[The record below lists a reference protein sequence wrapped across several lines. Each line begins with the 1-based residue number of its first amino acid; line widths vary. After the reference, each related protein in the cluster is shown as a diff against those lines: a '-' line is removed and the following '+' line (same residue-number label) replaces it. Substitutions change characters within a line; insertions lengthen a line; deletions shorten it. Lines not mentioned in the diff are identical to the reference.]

1 MSWEAQRPADGP
13 RDGVSMLLHREAR
26 RGNAVQVAAL
36 LAVGAAV
43 YATDANGWTPLHEAA
58 LGGHE
63 AVAAALLA
71 AGVPVDAVS
80 NRGIT
85 PLHAAAQRGRAAAAA
100 VLVAA
105 GAPVD
110 AAINYGFT
118 PLHMAA
124 YHGHEA
130 VAAALL
136 AAGAPVDAVS
146 NEGFMPLHAAAQRGR
161 AAAAAVLVASG
172 APVDAASFYDFTP
185 LHSAALGGYAAV
197 VATLLAAGSP
207 VDAVSKNGCT
217 SLNIAAKAGHT
228 GAVAAMLT
236 AGASMDMEDVNG
248 KSRLFYLSADAP
260 WGPVVALAT
269 PVDRAFAALQAAL
282 DTFAAHPEM
291 LTEVA
296 AFKWLLVPTRFLDV
310 RCLRC
315 AHQLLLLSVRLGLQ
329 LRPPPGGDTVASGH
343 GWFERVYQPVLGH
356 LEPHYKR
363 LVATIVMDAVKH
375 GILDPFHVPI
385 MSTALCLHATFLDEL
400 AHIRKILVHVNHRVH
415 RLETAAKSTGQL
427 LFSTMTGV
435 RDLQLYIQDKEKRE
449 RRVALVK
456 SLVKIG
462 LSLAPLVGGALSS
475 AADAVEVRANSAA
488 GAAVVYQHMVD
499 PSDLAAARRVL
510 QRIHDVKDTL
520 TPTQQR
526 SLKKCLH
533 LYDSIE
539 QVDRELAWAARA
551 LQAPEAAT
559 TSDGAAVSAD
569 GVEGG
574 RSDCG
579 EETTA
584 GGGAA
589 VEAAAPDD
597 LDKPQE
603 VVVDALVD
611 EGVDRAA
618 GRTRR
623 DPLSP
628 SADGDGAVT
637 ASFGVAF
644 FADALDWDPPTVAAK
659 LVAYVARPY
668 TPPRRDAF
676 AAAVGAAAA
685 HHEID
690 GATVCAGGAGV
701 DESVACLLG
710 PDWQTRQGAVVAT
723 RQFFAAARRHSEGA
737 DGGPAAAG
745 RVWPGG
751 VLPRRVATA
760 WVRVS
765 DRWRASGANEYAL
778 GLAVV
783 VTVKLAVLVAKVV
796 AVVLGAAT
804 AVVVVAVLWGGIDT

>member
-1 MSWEAQRPADGP
+1 MAAPAGGEPPRAPVAGAAVHLTGTPAAAAGMLWEARRPAGGP
-13 RDGVSMLLHREAR
+13 RDGVSTLLHFAAR
-26 RGNAVQVAAL
+26 FGDGARVAAL

-43 YATDANGWTPLHEAA
+43 DAADVNGWTPLHEAA
-58 LGGHE
+58 LGGHA
-63 AVAAALLA
+63 AVASTLMA
-71 AGVPVDAVS
+71 AGAPVDAVS
-80 NRGIT
+80 NKGFT
-85 PLHAAAQRGRAAAAA
+85 PLHAAAQRGRAVAAA

-110 AAINYGFT
+110 AASSYG
-118 PLHMAA
+118 
-124 YHGHEA
+124 
-130 VAAALL
+130 
-136 AAGAPVDAVS
+136 
-146 NEGFMPLHAAAQRGR
+146 
-161 AAAAAVLVASG
+161 
-172 APVDAASFYDFTP
+172 FTP
-185 LHSAALGGYAAV
+185 LHSAAHGGDAAV
-197 VATLLAAGSP
+197 VAALLAAGSP
-207 VDAVSKNGCT
+207 VDAVSKSGVT
-217 SLNIAAKAGHT
+217 SLNIVAKAGHT
-228 GAVAAMLT
+228 RAVAAMLA

-248 KSRLFYLSADAP
+248 KSPLFYLSADAP

-296 AFKWLLVPTRFLDV
+296 AFKWLLVPTRILDV

-356 LEPHYKR
+356 LEPHYQR

-415 RLETAAKSTGQL
+415 CLETEAKSTGQL

-435 RDLQLYIQDKEKRE
+435 RELQLYIQDKEKRE

-475 AADAVEVRANSAA
+475 AADAVEVWANSAA

-499 PSDLAAARRVL
+499 PSDLEAARRVL
-510 QRIHDVKDTL
+510 QRIHDIKDTL

-526 SLKKCLH
+526 SLKNCLH
-533 LYDSIE
+533 PYDSIE

-551 LQAPEAAT
+551 LQTPEAAT
-559 TSDGAAVSAD
+559 TSDGAAISAD
-569 GVEGG
+569 GIEGG

-579 EETTA
+579 EEATA

-589 VEAAAPDD
+589 VEAAAPDG

-603 VVVDALVD
+603 VVADALVD

-628 SADGDGAVT
+628 SAGGDGAVT
-637 ASFGVAF
+637 APFGVAF

-659 LVAYVARPY
+659 LVAYVSRRY

-710 PDWQTRQGAVVAT
+710 PDWQTRRGAVVAT

-765 DRWRASGANEYAL
+765 DRWRASRANEYAL

-804 AVVVVAVLWGGIDT
+804 AVAVVAVLWGGIDT

>member
-1 MSWEAQRPADGP
+1 MHLTGTPAAAAGMLWEARRPAGGP
-13 RDGVSMLLHREAR
+13 RDGVSTLLHLAAR
-26 RGNAVQVAAL
+26 VGNGARVAAL
-36 LAVGAAV
+36 LAVGATV
-43 YATDANGWTPLHEAA
+43 DAADVNGWTSLHEAA
-58 LGGHE
+58 LGGHA
-63 AVAAALLA
+63 AVASTLVA
-71 AGVPVDAVS
+71 AGAPVDAVS
-80 NRGIT
+80 NKGFT
-85 PLHAAAQRGRAAAAA
+85 PLHAAAQRGHAAAAA

-105 GAPVD
+105 GAPVG
-110 AAINYGFT
+110 AASNYGFT
-118 PLHMAA
+118 PLH
-124 YHGHEA
+124 
-130 VAAALL
+130 
-136 AAGAPVDAVS
+136 
-146 NEGFMPLHAAAQRGR
+146 
-161 AAAAAVLVASG
+161 
-172 APVDAASFYDFTP
+172 
-185 LHSAALGGYAAV
+185 SAAHGGDAAV
-197 VATLLAAGSP
+197 VAALLAAGSP
-207 VDAVSKNGCT
+207 VDAVSKSGCT
-217 SLNIAAKAGHT
+217 SLNIVAKAGHT
-228 GAVAAMLT
+228 RAVAAMLA
-236 AGASMDMEDVNG
+236 AGASMDMEDVHG
-248 KSRLFYLSADAP
+248 KSPLFYLSADAP

-296 AFKWLLVPTRFLDV
+296 AFKWLLVPTRILDV

-329 LRPPPGGDTVASGH
+329 LRPSPGGDTKASGH

-356 LEPHYKR
+356 LEPRDKR
-363 LVATIVMDAVKH
+363 LVATIVMDAAKH
-375 GILDPFHVPI
+375 GILDPIHVPI
-385 MSTALCLHATFLDEL
+385 MSTALCLHATFFDEL
-400 AHIRKILVHVNHRVH
+400 AHIREILVHVNHRVH
-415 RLETAAKSTGQL
+415 CLETAAKSTGQL
-427 LFSTMTGV
+427 LFSTMMGV
-435 RDLQLYIQDKEKRE
+435 RDLQHYIQDKEKRE

-475 AADAVEVRANSAA
+475 AADAVEVWVNSAA
-488 GAAVVYQHMVD
+488 GAAVVYQHMAD

-533 LYDSIE
+533 PYDSIE
-539 QVDRELAWAARA
+539 QVDRELAWAARS

-628 SADGDGAVT
+628 SAGGDGAVT

-659 LVAYVARPY
+659 LVAYVARRY

-710 PDWQTRQGAVVAT
+710 PDWQTRRGAVVAT

-804 AVVVVAVLWGGIDT
+804 AVAVVAVLWGGIDT